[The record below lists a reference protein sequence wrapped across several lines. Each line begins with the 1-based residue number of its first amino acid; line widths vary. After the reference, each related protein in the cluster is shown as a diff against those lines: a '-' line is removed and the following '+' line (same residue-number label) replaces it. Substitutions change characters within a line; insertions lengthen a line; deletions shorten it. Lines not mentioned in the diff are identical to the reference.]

1 MLSVV
6 RASANIVLTP
16 AETNALALLE
26 QFGTRPGP
34 IRFTRLQ
41 RGIVAMQLLA
51 RVLQPGLINQGA
63 FGMCGPAAV
72 AIDTARNNPLG
83 YVTFA
88 ISLCE
93 NSNGNIGGRMITP
106 VAGILTFD
114 LGTAMP
120 QADWVVLASVRDD
133 NASLQGDFNRATYG
147 GSSCDD
153 VFEWLV
159 RCGFTKVLA
168 MSHITLANSF
178 RAHPLSLLPPTLS
191 TSTKLM
197 TLETAAN
204 LSSRGWR
211 LFMLGFMQLATG
223 IERTK
228 AISDMEAMIG
238 APMPTQR
245 AAVVNALLTPNP
257 GPVGTIVNVLKGLAG
272 FDSGDTRHWTY
283 VEALTITPGLPGTV
297 TITCCNHGVRYPA
310 VTLPLD
316 AFLNKFLGCVAVTD
330 YN

>member
-1 MLSVV
+1 MV
-6 RASANIVLTP
+6 RTSAAMNLTA

-34 IRFTRLQ
+34 IKFTRLQ
-41 RGIVAMQLLA
+41 RGLVAMQLLA
-51 RVLQPGLINQGA
+51 RVLQPGLVNQGA

-93 NSNGNIGGRMITP
+93 NSNGNIGGRMVTP
-106 VAGILTFD
+106 VAGILNYD

-120 QADWVVLASVRDD
+120 QADWVVLASLRDD

-147 GSSCDD
+147 GSTCDE
-153 VFEWLV
+153 VFDWLV
-159 RCGFTKVLA
+159 RCGFQKVLA
-168 MSHITLANSF
+168 LSHLTLANSF
-178 RAHPLSLLPPTLS
+178 RAHPISLLPPTLS
-191 TSTKLM
+191 SSTKLK
-197 TLETAAN
+197 TLETAAD

-211 LFMLGFMQLATG
+211 IFMLGFMQLATG

-238 APMPTQR
+238 APMPVQR
-245 AAVVNALLTPNP
+245 AAVVNSLLTPNP
-257 GPVGTIVNVLKGLAG
+257 GPVGTIVNVFKGLVG
-272 FDSGDTRHWTY
+272 LDGGDTRHWTY
-283 VEALTITPGLPGTV
+283 VESLVLTPGAPGTV

-316 AFLNKFLGCVAVTD
+316 AFVNKFLGCVAVTD
-330 YN
+330 YA